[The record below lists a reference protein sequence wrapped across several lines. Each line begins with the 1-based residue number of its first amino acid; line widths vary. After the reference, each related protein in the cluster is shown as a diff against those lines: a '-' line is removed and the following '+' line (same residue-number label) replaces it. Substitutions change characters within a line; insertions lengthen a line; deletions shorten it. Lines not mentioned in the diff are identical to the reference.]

1 LNYEAI
7 SRNGSSKSYYSQ
19 HKRLAHN
26 HVFFEELL
34 QDSLGTYEELNLKDN
49 EDEHNS
55 MENWK
60 CWNLP

>member
-1 LNYEAI
+1 MKQSL
-7 SRNGSSKSYYSQ
+7 GMVLPSYYSQ

-34 QDSLGTYEELNLKDN
+34 QDSLGTFEELNLKDN